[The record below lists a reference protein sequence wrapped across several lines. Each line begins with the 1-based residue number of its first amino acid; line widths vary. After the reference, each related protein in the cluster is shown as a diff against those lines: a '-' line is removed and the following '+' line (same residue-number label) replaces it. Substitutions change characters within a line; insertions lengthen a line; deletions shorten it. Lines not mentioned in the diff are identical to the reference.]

1 MSLGTPLA
9 QVLEAIILEVEAD
22 NAGIACSIYLL
33 DQETKWLTLAA
44 APSLPAAY
52 RTSVS
57 RAPIGPDV
65 GSCPVAAY
73 RNERVIVED
82 IQTDPRW
89 APIKHLVDGTDL
101 QACWSQPIRDPNGK
115 VLGTF
120 AIYRRSVGGPSA
132 DDLSFMESASEL
144 ASLAIDRVRTEEE
157 LNAARDTAEDAMRRY
172 RFIADNA
179 RDMIIRSSL
188 DAHLSYVSPGS
199 VRVLGY
205 TPEEMAKLRPG
216 DTIHPDDLEHVDG
229 SVRGMIDHRIRNL
242 AEPLR
247 YRCRHKDGRYVWI
260 EANPTLIFDAH
271 GEPVETI
278 DIWRDITESKL
289 AQDGLAAAQLETQA
303 TAKRL
308 KVALDAASAGVYET
322 DFETGSFWC
331 SPEFDNIVGR
341 HLTFEEASNVWP
353 NIHPD
358 DAEAVRA
365 AINDSQDARG
375 EAHAEWRVC
384 LPSGETRWVEVYG
397 LPTYGETG
405 NVPLKLT
412 GVILDV
418 DDRKRQELALVE
430 ARREAEAAAAAK
442 AAFLANMSHELRT
455 PLTSIIGFSRILHER
470 QDLPADALGHAR
482 RIFDASETLLAIIN
496 DVLDLSKLDAGQ
508 ADLERDAFS
517 IEQLVDDIKGLLNVQ
532 AAAKTITLE
541 AELGAGLPPLI
552 YGDVARLRQ
561 VMLNLVGNAVKFTSF
576 GGVTI
581 GVGYDAAQ
589 EHLRVEVRDTG
600 PGISADALSRLFER
614 FSQGEV
620 SINRTHGGTGLGLA
634 ISRKIVTLMGG
645 EIGVDSHEGRGSTF
659 WFEIP
664 APPADCRAEVAPDSA
679 SAVECPPLR
688 LLVVD
693 DTTMNRELVR
703 LMLEPLGLNIEEAS
717 GGSEAIQAAINTPF
731 DLILMDVRM
740 PGVDGLEA
748 SRAIRATGGVNAR
761 TPILAVTADVQPE
774 NYAACSAAGM
784 SDVVPKPIT
793 PSVLISKIVQWA
805 SGGPEAS
812 GHAMDASLQG

>member
-22 NAGIACSIYLL
+22 NSGIACSIYLL

-44 APSLPAAY
+44 APSLPTAY

-89 APIKHLVDGTDL
+89 APIRRLVDGTGL
-101 QACWSQPIRDPNGK
+101 RACWSQPIRDPNGK

-120 AIYRRSVGGPSA
+120 AIYRRCVGGPSA

-144 ASLAIDRVRTEEE
+144 ASLAIDRVRAEEE
-157 LNAARDTAEDAMRRY
+157 LSAARDTAEDAMRRY

-205 TPEEMAKLRPG
+205 TPEEMTLLAPS
-216 DTIHPDDLEHVDG
+216 DAVHPDDLPHVDAA
-229 SVRGMIDHRIRNL
+229 VRDMISRRIPNL

-247 YRCRHKDGRYVWI
+247 YRCRHKDGRYIWI

-271 GEPVETI
+271 GEPIETI

-289 AQDGLAAAQLETQA
+289 AQDALAAAQLETQA

-322 DFETGSFWC
+322 DFEAGTFWC
-331 SPEFDNIVGR
+331 SPEFIDIVGR
-341 HLTFEEASNVWP
+341 QLTFEEASDVWP
-353 NIHPD
+353 NIHPE
-358 DAEAVRA
+358 DAAVVRQS
-365 AINDSQDARG
+365 ITDSQAARAD
-375 EAHAEWRVC
+375 AHAEWRVY
-384 LPSGETRWVEVYG
+384 LPSGETRWIEVYG
-397 LPTYGETG
+397 LGTYGED
-405 NVPLKLT
+405 NDVPLKLT
-412 GVILDV
+412 GVALDV
-418 DDRKRQELALVE
+418 DARKRQELALVE
-430 ARREAEAAAAAK
+430 ARQAAEAAAATK

-470 QDLPADALGHAR
+470 QDLPSDVLGHAR

-508 ADLERDAFS
+508 ADLEREPFS

-532 AAAKTITLE
+532 AAAKNITLE
-541 AELGAGLPPLI
+541 AELAPGMPALI
-552 YGDVARLRQ
+552 YGDVTRLRQ
-561 VMLNLVGNAVKFTSF
+561 VLLNLIGNAVKFTSY

-581 GVGYDAAQ
+581 GVSHDADRNR
-589 EHLRVEVRDTG
+589 LRVEVSDTG

-664 APPADCRAEVAPDSA
+664 APPADRRAEATPDDA
-679 SAVECPPLR
+679 SAVECPPVR
-688 LLVVD
+688 LLIVD
-693 DTTMNRELVR
+693 DTAMNRELLK
-703 LMLEPLGLNIEEAS
+703 LMLEPLGLMIEEAT

-748 SRAIRATGGVNAR
+748 SRAIRGTGGVNSR

-774 NYAACSAAGM
+774 NFAACSAAGM
-784 SDVVPKPIT
+784 NDVIPKPIT

-805 SGGPEAS
+805 TGEPEAA
-812 GHAMDASLQG
+812 GQAMATSLRY